1 VIPYLY
7 VFGTRKKFCNQDSR
21 TMKVFITNIIPEAG
35 LKLLKDSGIEIE
47 EWKERR
53 NLSPE
58 ELIQKSK
65 QTDALLVA
73 GYSVIDAHFLHEC
86 NHLKVIA
93 LHSVGFD
100 RVDIAEATKLK
111 IPIGNTPGVVS
122 AATADTAFLLMLA
135 VSRKAF
141 FQYRRIMNGDWNFF
155 EPTANLGIE
164 LYGKTLGIYGLGNIG
179 FELAKRCV
187 GAYDMNIIYHNRN
200 HNEYAEKELNAKM
213 VSFEDLL
220 RRSDIISVH
229 SVLSDETK
237 GRFDKSAFNR
247 MKPSS
252 IFINSAR
259 GAIHNEKDLIEALQ
273 KGTIWGAGLD
283 VTNPEPM
290 APDNILLT
298 MQNVAVLPHIGTA
311 TIETRNAMATIAA
324 QNIIAGLK
332 GEIIPHPVNPDVYH
346 TVSF

>member
-1 VIPYLY
+1 
-7 VFGTRKKFCNQDSR
+7 
-21 TMKVFITNIIPEAG
+21 
-35 LKLLKDSGIEIE
+35 
-47 EWKERR
+47 
-53 NLSPE
+53 
-58 ELIQKSK
+58 
-65 QTDALLVA
+65 
-73 GYSVIDAHFLHEC
+73 
-86 NHLKVIA
+86 
-93 LHSVGFD
+93 
-100 RVDIAEATKLK
+100 
-111 IPIGNTPGVVS
+111 VVS

-220 RRSDIISVH
+220 RSSDIISVH

-311 TIETRNAMATIAA
+311 TVETRNAMATIAA

>member
-1 VIPYLY
+1 
-7 VFGTRKKFCNQDSR
+7 
-21 TMKVFITNIIPEAG
+21 MKVFITNIIPEAG
-35 LKLLKDSGIEIE
+35 LKLLRDAGIEFE

-53 NLSPE
+53 NLTPK
-58 ELIQKSK
+58 ELIEKSK
-65 QTDALLVA
+65 DSDAIIIA

-86 NHLKVIA
+86 KHLKVIS

-100 RVDIAEATKLK
+100 RVDIDEATKLK

-141 FQYRRIMNGDWNFF
+141 YQYRRIMNGEWNFF

-164 LYGKTLGIYGLGNIG
+164 LFGKTLGIYGLGNIG
-179 FELAKRCV
+179 FELAKRCM
-187 GAYDMNIIYHNRN
+187 GAYNMKIIYHNRN

-213 VSFEDLL
+213 VSFEELL
-220 RRSDIISVH
+220 RNSDIISVH
-229 SVLSDETK
+229 SVLSEETTGK
-237 GRFDKSAFNR
+237 FDKFAFNL

-259 GAIHNEKDLIEALQ
+259 GAIHNEQDLIQALQ

-298 MQNVAVLPHIGTA
+298 MPNVAVLPHIGTA
-311 TIETRNAMATIAA
+311 TIETRDAMAMRAV
-324 QNIIAGLK
+324 QNVIAGLN
-332 GEIIPHPVNPDVYH
+332 GQPIPYPVNAGVYG
-346 TVSF
+346 TLNS